1 MSAGENDTAG
11 GSRVQV
17 MTTSSEATPDGVPA
31 DVAGAVDWAADR
43 LAAARLHY
51 GHGADN
57 PHSEAITLLAGAT
70 GLPLEELMADAA
82 RVLDGPARWRLA
94 GLVGQRIESRR
105 PAAYLV
111 QRAWFAGREF
121 FVDERV
127 LVPRSPLAE
136 FLTEGAMP
144 WLDPDAVTRVL
155 DLGTGSGCLAVTAA
169 MAFPAAQV
177 DALDIC
183 ADALAVAAI
192 NVHRHG
198 LDGRVQLLRSDHFSA
213 LYAQRYD
220 LIMSNPPYIP
230 ESRMAELPPEYGHEP
245 RLALVAGGDGLD
257 SVRAILQHAGL
268 FLKPGGILV
277 VEVGEV
283 ESAVEAAW
291 PEAPFI
297 WLDFANGGSGVFVLT
312 AQALATLPAPGA

>member
-1 MSAGENDTAG
+1 
-11 GSRVQV
+11 
-17 MTTSSEATPDGVPA
+17 MTTMSTAPADGVPA
-31 DVAGAVDWAADR
+31 DVAGAVDWAAGR
-43 LAAARLHY
+43 LAAAGLHY

-70 GLPLEELMADAA
+70 DLPLDELMADAA
-82 RVLDGPARWRLA
+82 RRLEPPARSRLS
-94 GLVGQRIESRR
+94 GLVTRRIESRR

-111 QRAWFAGREF
+111 QRAWFAGLEF

-136 FLTEGAMP
+136 FLAEGGMP
-144 WLDPDAVTRVL
+144 WLEPDAVERVL
-155 DLGTGSGCLAVTAA
+155 DLGTGSGCLAVAAA

-177 DALDIC
+177 DALDIS
-183 ADALAVAAI
+183 AAALEVAAI

-198 LDGRVQLLRSDHFSA
+198 LEARVRLMCSDHFAA
-213 LYAQRYD
+213 LDTERYD
-220 LIMSNPPYIP
+220 LIISNPPYIP
-230 ESRMAELPPEYGHEP
+230 ESSMDTLPREYAHEP
-245 RLALVAGGDGLD
+245 SMALVAGRDGLD

-283 ESAVEAAW
+283 ESAVAAAW
-291 PEAPFI
+291 PTLPFV
-297 WLDFANGGSGVFVLT
+297 WLEFAHGGAGVFMLT
-312 AQALATLPAPGA
+312 AEALATMPPPGA